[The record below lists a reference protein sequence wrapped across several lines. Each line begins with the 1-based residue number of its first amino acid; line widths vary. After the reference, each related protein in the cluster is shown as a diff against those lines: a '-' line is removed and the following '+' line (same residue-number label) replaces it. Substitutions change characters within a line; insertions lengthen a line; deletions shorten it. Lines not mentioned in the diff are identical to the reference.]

1 MTSFRALLWLILAG
15 TIVRILFG
23 WSIGLG
29 VDESYMVVAG
39 RGALRLGYFDH
50 PLLSWWMSN
59 LASRMAGSEAAVVVR
74 LPFIALFAVSTWLM
88 FRVGAEISGQ
98 RAGLWA
104 AIAFNLAP
112 VMGVTSGGWV
122 LPDGPLVA
130 ALLGAV
136 FCALRALSGPPA
148 LPGPLALAG
157 LPAPPGR
164 GLGWWLGFGVCAGL
178 AMLSKYTAVLPL
190 AGFVTFLVVDPRYRA
205 WLARPQPYAALALA
219 LLVFSPV
226 VIWNAGNGWASLAFQ
241 GGRAAAS
248 RFNLFGPV
256 VTLAGEAAFLLP
268 WIWVGLCLVLWRGF
282 RAGDARVRLLCW
294 MALPAIAL
302 FAVVSLWSRQVLF
315 HWATPGYLMLFPLLG
330 AFLADRTWAP
340 RVARATAG
348 LLAVAML
355 LVASEVRLPW
365 APLPAEAILS
375 IRDWSALRPAVL
387 AVGLPVAAVSW
398 SDAGK
403 AGIGL
408 GPDVPILCL
417 NVDAREFRFS
427 TRPPVAGDVVIV
439 APRRTLASMRQTYVG
454 AFESIEALPPVRV
467 AGVDIPLFVG
477 RGLRRW
483 PL

>member
-1 MTSFRALLWLILAG
+1 MTPSRALLWLILAG

-23 WSIGLG
+23 WGIGLG

-50 PLLSWWMSN
+50 PLISWWMSN
-59 LASRMAGSEAAVVVR
+59 LAARMAGTEAAVVVR
-74 LPFIALFAVSTWLM
+74 LPFIALFALSTWLM
-88 FRVGAEISGQ
+88 FRVGAEIAGA

-136 FCALRALSGPPA
+136 LCALQT
-148 LPGPLALAG
+148 LAG
-157 LPAPPGR
+157 R
-164 GLGWWLGFGVCAGL
+164 GFGWWLGFGGCAGL

-190 AGFVTFLVVDPRYRA
+190 AGFVAFLAVDPRYRA
-205 WLARPQPYAALALA
+205 WLLRPQPYAALALA

-241 GGRAAAS
+241 GARAGAS

-268 WIWVGLCLVLWRGF
+268 WIWVGLCLVLWQGF

-294 MALPAIAL
+294 MAWPAIAL

-330 AFLADRTWAP
+330 AWLADRAWAP
-340 RVARATAG
+340 RAAWATSV
-348 LLAVAML
+348 LLAMAML
-355 LVASEVRLPW
+355 LVVSETRLPW
-365 APLPAEAILS
+365 VPLPAEATLS
-375 IRDWSALRPAVL
+375 VRDWSALRPAVL
-387 AVGLPVAAVSW
+387 ATHLPVAAISW
-398 SDAGK
+398 SDTGK

-408 GPDVPILCL
+408 GPDVPIFCL
-417 NVDAREFRFS
+417 NIDAREFRFS
-427 TRPPVAGDVVIV
+427 THPPSDGDLVIV

-454 AFESIEALPPVRV
+454 VFQSIEALPPVRIG
-467 AGVDIPLFVG
+467 GVDIALFVG
-477 RGLRRW
+477 RGLKRW
-483 PL
+483 P

>member
-1 MTSFRALLWLILAG
+1 MLRRSAEDDTWGRMTSFRALLWLILAG
-15 TIVRILFG
+15 TLARILFG
-23 WSIGLG
+23 WGIGLG

-39 RGALRLGYFDH
+39 RGPLRLGYFDH

-59 LASRMAGSEAAVVVR
+59 LAARLAGTEAAVIVR
-74 LPFIALFAVSTWLM
+74 LPFVALFAVSTWLM
-88 FRVGAEISGQ
+88 FRVGVEIAGP
-98 RAGLWA
+98 RCGLWA

-112 VMGVTSGGWV
+112 VMGITSGGWV

-136 FCALRALSGPPA
+136 FCALRAL
-148 LPGPLALAG
+148 
-157 LPAPPGR
+157 PGR
-164 GLGWWLGFGVCAGL
+164 GFGWWLGFGVCAGL

-190 AGFVTFLVVDPRYRA
+190 AGFAAFLVADRSYRM

-241 GGRAAAS
+241 GGRASAS
-248 RFNLFGPV
+248 QLNLLGPV
-256 VTLAGEAAFLLP
+256 VTLAGEAVFLLP
-268 WIWVGLCLVLWRGF
+268 WIWAGLMLVLWRGL
-282 RAGDARVRLLCW
+282 RASDARVRLLCW
-294 MALPAIAL
+294 MAMPAIVL

-330 AFLADRTWAP
+330 AFLADRPWAP
-340 RVARATAG
+340 LVARATAA

-355 LVASEVRLPW
+355 LVVSEIRLPW
-365 APLPAEAILS
+365 APLPAEATLS

-387 AVGLPVAAVSW
+387 ATGLPVAAVSW

-408 GPDVPILCL
+408 GPDFSIFCL

-427 TRPPVAGDVVIV
+427 THPPVAGDVVIV
-439 APRRTLASMRQTYVG
+439 APRRTLASMRQTYIG
-454 AFESIEALPPVRV
+454 AFRSIEALPPVRV
-467 AGVDIPLFVG
+467 GGVDIPLFVG
-477 RGLRRW
+477 RGLKRW
-483 PL
+483 PS